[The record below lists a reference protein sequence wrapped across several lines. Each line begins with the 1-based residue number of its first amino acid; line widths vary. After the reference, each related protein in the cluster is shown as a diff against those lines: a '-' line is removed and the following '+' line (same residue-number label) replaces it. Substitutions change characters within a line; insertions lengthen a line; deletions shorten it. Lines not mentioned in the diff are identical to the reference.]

1 MWLYLVLSC
10 CEIPKFEGEE
20 RFYNFQD
27 RLESTIA
34 SALCADLFVSRLTL
48 ALVEKN
54 YVAIE
59 KKFVRVGRL
68 LESFRF

>member
-1 MWLYLVLSC
+1 MWVYLVLSC
-10 CEIPKFEGEE
+10 CEIPKFKGEE

-34 SALCADLFVSRLTL
+34 SASCADLVVSRLAL
-48 ALVEKN
+48 PLVEKN
-54 YVAIE
+54 YVVIE

>member
-1 MWLYLVLSC
+1 MWVYLVLSC
-10 CEIPKFEGEE
+10 CEIPKFLGEE

-27 RLESTIA
+27 RLESTITSA
-34 SALCADLFVSRLTL
+34 SCADLVVSRLTL
-48 ALVEKN
+48 PFVEKN

-59 KKFVRVGRL
+59 KTFVRVGSL